1 MKSTTS
7 TGRTI
12 IVAIAVAAV
21 IVASVFFFRQAR
33 SYLEQPFPG
42 YLTFENEMVGAFAGF
57 EWFGPSEG
65 LRYHDLIIKKAADSN
80 GGVEIQRSGKRMSVN
95 TRPGVFTLK
104 DFLVVFM
111 APYASGMAY
120 VIFAIIIYFVGR
132 RMRGI
137 IPFIFFNL
145 GIAYYYISGFD
156 FHSSH
161 HASWLFLLNFVLLP
175 ASMTHFALVFP
186 EEAPMIKRHRWM
198 LGLSYLLSFLIFI
211 PYVYTFYHMPVLW
224 IHIEGLAVAYAILSY
239 AFWITMLARSA
250 KKAGRETDRIAATYL
265 LFGQV
270 IAFLIPLTAAIA
282 IFVFEKNIPLNLI
295 TPITV
300 VLPVASLLGI
310 ILGNL
315 KNTQL
320 KLVQTE
326 KMASLGQLVAGVA
339 HEINNPTTFIYSN
352 ISMLREYVSY
362 IKGVVRAD
370 VPAFKGEMSA
380 NEVVGDLEQL
390 VDTVAEGADRIKTI
404 VADLRR
410 FGHSQDDVVTNVD
423 IKAGIESTLHLL
435 HHEISNR
442 IKIHLDVPEDLT
454 IAANPGQINQVW
466 MNLLSNAVSAIE
478 GNGNIW
484 ISAVE
489 SEEKLSIILS
499 DDGKGISRKVMG
511 NIFDP
516 FFTTKPEGEG
526 TGLGL
531 AITQQIVHRWK
542 GDLVV
547 QSEVGKGTT
556 MKVVFPK

>member
-1 MKSTTS
+1 MEAPLK
-7 TGRTI
+7 TGKAI
-12 IVAIAVAAV
+12 VVAIAIAAV
-21 IVASVFFFRQAR
+21 VVASIFFFRQAR
-33 SYLEQPFPG
+33 SYLDQPFPG
-42 YLTFENEMVGAFAGF
+42 YLTFENEMVGPFAGF
-57 EWFGPSEG
+57 EWSEG
-65 LRYHDLIIKKAADSN
+65 LRYHDLVVEGEGDRGDGIVIKR
-80 GGVEIQRSGKRMSVN
+80 GGRQLSIDVNSGM
-95 TRPGVFTLK
+95 FTLK
-104 DFLVVFM
+104 DFLVVFL

-120 VIFAIIIYFVGR
+120 IIFAIIIYFVGR

-145 GIAYYYISGFD
+145 GIAYYLISGFD
-156 FHSSH
+156 FHTGH
-161 HASWLFLLNFVLLP
+161 HASWFFLLNFVLLP

-186 EEAPMIKRHRWM
+186 EEVPIIKRHRWM
-198 LGLSYLLSFLIFI
+198 IGLSYLLSLVIFI
-211 PYVYTFYHMPVLW
+211 PYVYTFYRMPAAW
-224 IHIEGLAVAYAILSY
+224 IDVERLVVGYVILSY
-239 AFWITMLARSA
+239 IFWIMMLARSSKRA
-250 KKAGRETDRIAATYL
+250 ARETDRIAATYL

-315 KNTQL
+315 RNTQL

-362 IKGVVRAD
+362 MKNSLRSD
-370 VPAFKGEMSA
+370 LPAFKGEMPA
-380 NEVVGDLEQL
+380 NEVMGDLEQL

-410 FGHSQDDVVTNVD
+410 FGHSQDDIVTKVD
-423 IKAGIESTLHLL
+423 IRGGMESTIHLL
-435 HHEISNR
+435 HHEIGDR
-442 IKIHLDVPEDLT
+442 IEVHMDVPETLT
-454 IAANPGQINQVW
+454 VTANPGQINQVW

-478 GNGNIW
+478 GDGNLW
-484 ISAVE
+484 ISAAEKDNRVTVE
-489 SEEKLSIILS
+489 VR
-499 DDGKGISRKVMG
+499 DDGRGISKKVIG

-516 FFTTKPEGEG
+516 FFTTKSEGEG

-542 GDLVV
+542 GDITV
-547 QSEVGKGTT
+547 QSEIGKGTI
-556 MKVVFPK
+556 MSVVLPK